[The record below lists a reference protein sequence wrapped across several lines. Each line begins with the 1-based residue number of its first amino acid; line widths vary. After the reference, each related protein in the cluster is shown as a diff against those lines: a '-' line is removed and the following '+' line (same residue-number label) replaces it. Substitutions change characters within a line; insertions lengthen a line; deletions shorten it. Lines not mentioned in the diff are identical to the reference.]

1 MSFPRTLTTCLILL
15 ALVVSLPG
23 WLCAGCE
30 ACTSKPAPAVSG
42 CHESDCASS
51 AMTTRADCCGHAETA
66 TPPSVPRAA
75 ATPVSPA
82 VPAALPALPV
92 RPMDLRAAAFH
103 TPEEPPALHEG
114 VGLYTLHAAFLI

>member
-42 CHESDCASS
+42 CHEDGKAPV
-51 AMTTRADCCGHAETA
+51 AITTRIGCCGHAEIA
-66 TPPSVPRAA
+66 TPVAVPRAA
-75 ATPVSPA
+75 AAPVSPA
-82 VPAALPALPV
+82 VPVALPALPV

-103 TPEEPPALHEG
+103 TPGEPPALHEG